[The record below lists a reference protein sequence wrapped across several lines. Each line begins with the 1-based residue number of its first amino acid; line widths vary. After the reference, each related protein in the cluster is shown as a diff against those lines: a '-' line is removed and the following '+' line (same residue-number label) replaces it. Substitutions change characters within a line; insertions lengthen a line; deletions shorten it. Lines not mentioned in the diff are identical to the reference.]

1 MDVIYYE
8 DSAGKVPVRDFID
21 CLEPK
26 MKAKV
31 FARLSLLET
40 YGARLP
46 MPYAKHVGDGI
57 YELSTPQGSNITRL
71 LYFFFSGDRAIVTN
85 GFLKKTMR
93 TPRREIEKAKKMR
106 SDWKERHE

>member
-57 YELSTPQGSNITRL
+57 YELRTPKGSNTTRL

-85 GFLKKTMR
+85 GFLKKQCEL
-93 TPRREIEKAKKMR
+93 PEGKLKKQKR
-106 SDWKERHE
+106 

>member
-46 MPYAKHVGDGI
+46 MPYAKHVG
-57 YELSTPQGSNITRL
+57 
-71 LYFFFSGDRAIVTN
+71 F
-85 GFLKKTMR
+85 
-93 TPRREIEKAKKMR
+93 
-106 SDWKERHE
+106 

>member
-85 GFLKKTMR
+85 GFLKNNANSQKGN
-93 TPRREIEKAKKMR
+93 
-106 SDWKERHE
+106 